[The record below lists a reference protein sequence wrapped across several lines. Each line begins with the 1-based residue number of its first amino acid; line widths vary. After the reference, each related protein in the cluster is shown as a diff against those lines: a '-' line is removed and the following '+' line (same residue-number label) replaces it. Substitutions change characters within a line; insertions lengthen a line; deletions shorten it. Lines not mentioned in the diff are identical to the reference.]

1 MKICVIGLGYIGLP
15 TSAMFAKHGVAVV
28 GIDINSDVVD
38 KLNRGEIHI
47 EEPELGEVVK
57 EAVNAETLRASL
69 TPEVADVFI
78 IAVPTPNQKD
88 ENKSCDLTGVLTAVK
103 KIIPYIKKG
112 NILIVES
119 TIAPRSM
126 DDYVKPLVEEAGFVV
141 GKDIFLVH
149 CPERV
154 LPGKI
159 MNEIVY
165 NNRIV
170 GGVTPACAKKAAQVY
185 GIFVQGEI
193 VETDAKTAEMSKLME
208 NTFRDVNIALS
219 NELTKIC
226 NNLEINVLDVI
237 EMANK
242 HPRVNL
248 HQPGPGVGGHCLA
261 VDPYFI
267 VAKAPKLTN
276 IIQISRDTNVSMPS
290 YVVENVGKL
299 LEGIEKAKVAVFGVT
314 YKGNTDDMRE
324 SPGLEVIDLLH
335 EQGYEVAIHD
345 PYIQGNFF
353 KTLSSEEAVE
363 EADLLLVLADHSEFS
378 SMDYNKL
385 AAKMRQPLLFDTRNC
400 IVENSGIDMKI
411 INFGNIYKVLQEK
424 GSLYESNKKCYS

>member
-15 TSAMFAKHGVAVV
+15 TSAVFAKHGAEVV
-28 GIDINSDVVD
+28 GVDINSEVVD

-47 EEPELGEVVK
+47 EEPGLGEVVK
-57 EAVNAETLRASL
+57 EAINEGLLRASL
-69 TPEVADVFI
+69 TPEEADAFI

-88 ENKSCDLTGVLTAVK
+88 EHKSCDLTGVLTAVK
-103 KIIPYIKKG
+103 KIIPYIKKD
-112 NILIVES
+112 NVLIVES

-126 DDYVKPLVEEAGFVV
+126 NDYVQPLIEEAGFVV

-170 GGVTPACAKKAAQVY
+170 GGITPTCAQKAAQVY
-185 GIFVQGEI
+185 GMFVQGEI
-193 VETDAKTAEMSKLME
+193 VKTDAKTAEMSKLME

-219 NELTKIC
+219 NELAKVC
-226 NNLEINVLDVI
+226 NTLEINVLDVI

-242 HPRVNL
+242 HPRVNI

-267 VAKAPKLTN
+267 IAKAPELTN
-276 IIQISRDTNVSMPS
+276 IIQMSRDTNISMPS

-299 LEGIEKAKVAVFGVT
+299 LKGIEKPKVAVFGVT

-324 SPGLEVIDLLH
+324 SPALEVIDLLR

-345 PYIQGNFF
+345 PYIQASFF
-353 KTLSSEEAVE
+353 KTLSSEEALE
-363 EADLLLVLADHSEFS
+363 AADLLIVLTDHSEFS

-400 IVENSGIDMKI
+400 IVENPRVDMKI
-411 INFGNIYKVLQEK
+411 VNFGNIHKVLQEN
-424 GSLYESNKKCYS
+424 EVIV